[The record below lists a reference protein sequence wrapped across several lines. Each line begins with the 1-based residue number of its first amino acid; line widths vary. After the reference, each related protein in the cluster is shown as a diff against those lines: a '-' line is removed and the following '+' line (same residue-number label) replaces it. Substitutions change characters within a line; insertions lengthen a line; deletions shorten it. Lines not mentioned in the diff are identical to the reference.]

1 MNSTPLPPIHQA
13 SASLASARAAAEKW
27 TQLLERASAGL
38 CISREELW
46 NKISA
51 MEELAKALRAKIK

>member
-1 MNSTPLPPIHQA
+1 MRS
-13 SASLASARAAAEKW
+13 AAEKW
-27 TQLLERASAGL
+27 SQLLEKASGGL
-38 CISREELW
+38 CISHEELW